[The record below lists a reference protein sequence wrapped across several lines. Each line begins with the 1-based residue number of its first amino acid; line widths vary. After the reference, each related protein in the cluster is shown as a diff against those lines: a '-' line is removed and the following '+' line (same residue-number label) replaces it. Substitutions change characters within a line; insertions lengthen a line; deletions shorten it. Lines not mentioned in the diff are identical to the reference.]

1 METTIALDTTP
12 LVIDRRHD
20 NDLVAAARRDLRA
33 FGSLYRR
40 HMPRVYDYLRARGAT
55 PEDAADLTALTFERA
70 MTHLDGYRANHSG
83 VLPWLLR
90 IARNAWIDQHR
101 RRRFGFLP
109 IASAAEASDP
119 GPSPDD
125 LAITAERERW
135 VRSQVANLPEST
147 RDAIALRYAA
157 GLTSAEIA
165 PIIGKSEAATRKLLA
180 RGIQTIR
187 GRMTDDD
194 PA

>member
-1 METTIALDTTP
+1 MTAVRDLAPPHTIDG
-12 LVIDRRHD
+12 RHD
-20 NDLVAAARRDLRA
+20 DDLVAAARRDLRA
-33 FGSLYRR
+33 FGLLYER

-55 PEDAADLTALTFERA
+55 PEDAADLTAMAFERA
-70 MTHLDGYRANHSG
+70 MTHLADYRANHSG

-109 IASAAEASDP
+109 IASALDASDP
-119 GPSPDD
+119 DPGPDA
-125 LAITAERERW
+125 LAIANERDRW
-135 VRSQVANLPEST
+135 VRSMVAGLPEPV

-157 GLTSAEIA
+157 GLTGAEIA

>member
-1 METTIALDTTP
+1 MDITRDLNPP
-12 LVIDRRHD
+12 LAIDVRHD
-20 NDLVAAARRDLRA
+20 DELVMAARRDLRA
-33 FGSLYRR
+33 FGILYER
-40 HMPRVYDYLRARGAT
+40 HVPRVHDYLRARGAT
-55 PEDAADLTALTFERA
+55 PEDAADLTAMTFERA
-70 MTHLDGYRANHSG
+70 MTHLDTYRADRSG

-109 IASAAEASDP
+109 IASAGRESDP
-119 GPSPDD
+119 RPGPDA

-135 VRSQVANLPEST
+135 IRGLVSTLPEST

-187 GRMTDDD
+187 GRMTDGDS
-194 PA
+194 A